1 MRSPHAKLYAAIL
14 LISVITVGIAPRSI
28 HAQAAA
34 CVQEIVVQRG
44 QTLTAIATRLFGTQD
59 GVADIIAATNAQAA
73 VDASYTTINDPNAV
87 EAGWKICIPEATSD
101 NTPVTPTR
109 RSLVESTT
117 AMNNRVNNSKSQAR
131 AVDVTL
137 EENDKLLQS
146 MLEARLDETG
156 THPLTIEYLRRQEYP
171 GSPLTIEETLPA
183 GSNYRQYL
191 VSYQSEGLR
200 LYAAMTVPNGQKPA
214 SGWPVIIFNHGYID
228 PAIYSST
235 ERYTEHIDAIARNG
249 YIVLRPD
256 LRGHANSQGK
266 ALGAYGDPG
275 YTIDVLNVLASIK
288 QYADA
293 DPNRIGM
300 WGHSMGGY
308 LVARAMVV
316 SNDIKA
322 GVIWAGVVAPY
333 EELIAQWDDATQ
345 PATSTIAEGELPV
358 PSVLVSAYGTPQENP
373 GFWSSLSA
381 SAYASNLSGPV
392 QLHHGTADA
401 DVPVHFSDLYYADV
415 IAAGQLAEYYL
426 YSGDDHNISVG
437 FEDAMRRSL
446 EFLDVHVK
454 NLSPML
460 TQLQTASPAQ
470 LVP

>member
-1 MRSPHAKLYAAIL
+1 MSNRMRSPHAKLYAAIL

-44 QTLTAIATRLFGTQD
+44 QTLTAIATRLLGTQD

-228 PAIYSST
+228 PALYNST

-256 LRGHANSQGK
+256 LRGHANSQGE

-275 YTIDVLNVLASIK
+275 YTIDVLNALASIK

-300 WGHSMGGY
+300 
-308 LVARAMVV
+308 
-316 SNDIKA
+316 
-322 GVIWAGVVAPY
+322 
-333 EELIAQWDDATQ
+333 
-345 PATSTIAEGELPV
+345 
-358 PSVLVSAYGTPQENP
+358 
-373 GFWSSLSA
+373 
-381 SAYASNLSGPV
+381 
-392 QLHHGTADA
+392 
-401 DVPVHFSDLYYADV
+401 
-415 IAAGQLAEYYL
+415 
-426 YSGDDHNISVG
+426 
-437 FEDAMRRSL
+437 
-446 EFLDVHVK
+446 
-454 NLSPML
+454 
-460 TQLQTASPAQ
+460 
-470 LVP
+470 